1 MAQESTWECPK
12 NEKDWLDETRSRR
25 LGEQS
30 TIFDLDKYK
39 SASKIEINQFLLLR
53 VLWENDI
60 SAGKFDSQRES
71 WISRECYWKA
81 QTIFKKMKSFQSYL
95 DSFGSKDLVPL
106 PDLGTFSLVRVYQ
119 LSVESTHL
127 SESASVKFTPIAKR
141 TRFALAQSNQRREEL
156 NTSPTP
162 VIQSE
167 AAYDN
172 DPSTPDI
179 DMSTLTLSEMEP
191 LSEISDYTPFQSERA
206 EDEQIVNTALV
217 NFLNAIT
224 IHHVRTVEWTLHRK
238 SFRIGE
244 RGGQGFEA
252 RVDGT
257 LRRRGGEKEILAIVE
272 VKSARRANFLSVI
285 RMQEAAQMAAW
296 ISSCPETAA
305 KNSDI
310 RNDPR
315 HRSVHNNGH
324 CLLNFHANNFSRRLL
339 ISQDKEEIFL
349 TFATFDGHYVDYIT
363 GKGREQFDQS
373 SFLQMQTAGPFRT
386 DSKAQ
391 MRAISVIVLAWAL
404 DHETGGWQ

>member
-12 NEKDWLDETRSRR
+12 NEKDWLDEARSRG

-30 TIFDLDKYK
+30 TIFNLDKYK
-39 SASKIEINQFLLLR
+39 SGSKIETNQFLLLR
-53 VLWENDI
+53 VLWGGDMLAHEFRSRQEN
-60 SAGKFDSQRES
+60 
-71 WISRECYWKA
+71 WINSSCYWKA
-81 QTIFKKMKSFQSYL
+81 QVIIKKMESFRLYLQS
-95 DSFGSKDLVPL
+95 FESKDLVPF
-106 PDLGTFSLVRVYQ
+106 PDLGTFSLVRFYQ

-127 SESASVKFTPIAKR
+127 NESASAKFTPIAKR

-172 DPSTPDI
+172 NPSTPDI
-179 DMSTLTLSEMEP
+179 DMSKLTLSETET
-191 LSEISDYTPFQSERA
+191 LSETSDCTPFSGAPA

-217 NFLNAIT
+217 SFLNAVT
-224 IHHVRTVEWTLHRK
+224 MHHVRTVEWSLHRK

-244 RGGQGFEA
+244 RGGRGFEA

-257 LRRRGGEKEILAIVE
+257 LRRRGGEKEVLAIVE
-272 VKSARRANFLSVI
+272 VKSANRSKYLNAI

-296 ISSCPETAA
+296 ISSYPKTAM

-310 RNDPR
+310 RNDPT

-324 CLLNFHANNFSRRLL
+324 C
-339 ISQDKEEIFL
+339 
-349 TFATFDGHYVDYIT
+349 
-363 GKGREQFDQS
+363 
-373 SFLQMQTAGPFRT
+373 
-386 DSKAQ
+386 
-391 MRAISVIVLAWAL
+391 
-404 DHETGGWQ
+404 